1 MADDTADVGP
11 FIYAVGDEWT
21 QPLPPGDSFGLYW
34 QDGGGFFLLGAVC
47 NMKGAERAALSA
59 GNIRA
64 YFGTTSGGNLVGV
77 FDVDKFGQIDAV
89 VANVRVQ
96 DFTPEVGR
104 VNAERWQHG
113 GGHGTV
119 TAVFV
124 DRVGALE
131 VHSPQPGI
139 VHVETGK
146 TQTDV
151 IAALRYFTVSEY
163 VTAYVGRQ
171 LARIYS
177 GPVLEN
183 DEYAADVLRFQADYP
198 KVKDWIKTAAV
209 SCRAG
214 A

>member
-11 FIYAVGDEWT
+11 FLYSVGDEWT

-34 QDGGGFFLLGAVC
+34 QQGGGFFLLGAVC
-47 NMKGAERAALSA
+47 NMRGVERAAFA
-59 GNIRA
+59 EGNIRA

-89 VANVRVQ
+89 VANVGTQ
-96 DFTPEVGR
+96 DFPPDVGR
-104 VNAERWQHG
+104 INAERWQHN

-119 TAVFV
+119 TGIFV
-124 DRVGALE
+124 DRVGRLE
-131 VHSPQPGI
+131 VDSPQRGVVR
-139 VHVETGK
+139 VHEGET
-146 TQTDV
+146 QNDV
-151 IAALRYFTVSEY
+151 ISALRYFTISEY

-177 GPVLEN
+177 GPVIS
-183 DEYAADVLRFQADYP
+183 DEAYAADVKRFQADNP
-198 KVKDWIKTAAV
+198 KIKEWTKTAAV

>member
-1 MADDTADVGP
+1 MTGR
-11 FIYAVGDEWT
+11 
-21 QPLPPGDSFGLYW
+21 
-34 QDGGGFFLLGAVC
+34 
-47 NMKGAERAALSA
+47 ERAALSE

-64 YFGTTSGGNLVGV
+64 YFGTTSGGNLISV
-77 FDVDKFGQIDAV
+77 FDVDGFGRIDAV
-89 VANVRVQ
+89 VANVGVQ

-119 TAVFV
+119 TAIFV
-124 DRVGALE
+124 DRVAALE
-131 VHSPQPGI
+131 VDSPQRGVVQVRP
-139 VHVETGK
+139 GK

-151 IAALRYFTVSEY
+151 IAALRYFTLSEY
-163 VTAYVGRQ
+163 VTAYVGGV

-177 GPVLEN
+177 GPVL
-183 DEYAADVLRFQADYP
+183 AADQYRYDVLRFHADYP
-198 KVKDWIKTAAV
+198 KVKNWMKTAAV